1 MAADPVVVL
10 AGTLDTKGHEL
21 EYTRDRVREAGAE
34 VLLADVGVLGDPQ
47 VTADVS
53 REGVATALAERQLV
67 MVGGQIAAETTAQ
80 ELQNDPDA
88 QRRYLG
94 VEPIATEE

>member
-10 AGTLDTKGHEL
+10 VGTLDTKGHEL
-21 EYTRDRVREAGAE
+21 EYM
-34 VLLADVGVLGDPQ
+34 
-47 VTADVS
+47 
-53 REGVATALAERQLV
+53 ATACGRPAPRSCS
-67 MVGGQIAAETTAQ
+67 
-80 ELQNDPDA
+80 DPDA

>member
-10 AGTLDTKGHEL
+10 VGTLDTKGHEL
-21 EYTRDRVREAGAE
+21 EELIKMISGLHDEGTA
-34 VLLADVGVLGDPQ
+34 LLASSTKL
-47 VTADVS
+47 
-53 REGVATALAERQLV
+53 GVATALAERQLG
-67 MVGGQIAAETTAQ
+67 MVGGQIAAETTAR
-80 ELQNDPDA
+80 ELEDDPDA